1 MCVFKLTISNS
12 SLYEFIRLEI
22 VAYMNLSII
31 EQPYLMVICLKLY
44 GYLSDVYMSGA
55 VNSYVWSGSLKNK
68 IK

>member
-12 SLYEFIRLEI
+12 SLYEFIRLVI

-31 EQPYLMVICLKLY
+31 EQPYLKVICLKLY

-55 VNSYVWSGSLKNK
+55 VNSYVLSGS
-68 IK
+68 